1 MPRVADGPLT
11 LESLKVTRLPPP
23 GEEEEAGP
31 SAPEAGAGAGAVG
44 AGGAPAALGK
54 WLLQSAD
61 EVAAVARRRGG
72 ALEKA
77 VLPLLAAGRTLVTWR
92 LLPLFLVRE
101 ARLPRAPQ
109 LLLLLG
115 ALPKVL
121 DADRLFQDGVP
132 ARYNEAAVALLL
144 ASLQETGRALAC
156 LSATTVAYRA
166 LVRAKRAAFGLLGRG
181 LRRLVRRRV
190 KDRVEALLPTAPDLK
205 EIFQVEERL
214 AAAKRDIQEG
224 VQGLVEDTEQLLE
237 AVGDKVAAKMEEA
250 AADVEGIRADLR
262 GRLGGVGPGRS
273 WSVSSFSFPALLG
286 DSRKPS
292 LACSVPGLELALV
305 PGPAPVESHPINV

>member
-31 SAPEAGAGAGAVG
+31 SAPEAGAGAGAGAGAVG

-54 WLLQSAD
+54 WLLLSAD
-61 EVAAVARRRGG
+61 GVAAVARRRGG

-144 ASLQETGRALAC
+144 ASLQETGRALAG
-156 LSATTVAYRA
+156 YRA

-305 PGPAPVESHPINV
+305 PAPVESHPINV

>member
-1 MPRVADGPLT
+1 MGQA
-11 LESLKVTRLPPP
+11 
-23 GEEEEAGP
+23 
-31 SAPEAGAGAGAVG
+31 
-44 AGGAPAALGK
+44 
-54 WLLQSAD
+54 
-61 EVAAVARRRGG
+61 
-72 ALEKA
+72 
-77 VLPLLAAGRTLVTWR
+77 
-92 LLPLFLVRE
+92 
-101 ARLPRAPQ
+101 
-109 LLLLLG
+109 
-115 ALPKVL
+115 
-121 DADRLFQDGVP
+121 
-132 ARYNEAAVALLL
+132 
-144 ASLQETGRALAC
+144 
-156 LSATTVAYRA
+156 
-166 LVRAKRAAFGLLGRG
+166 
-181 LRRLVRRRV
+181 
-190 KDRVEALLPTAPDLK
+190 K

>member
-31 SAPEAGAGAGAVG
+31 SAPEAGAGAGAGAVG

-54 WLLQSAD
+54 WLLLSAD
-61 EVAAVARRRGG
+61 GVAAVARRRGG

-144 ASLQETGRALAC
+144 ASLQETGRALA
-156 LSATTVAYRA
+156 AFRA

-190 KDRVEALLPTAPDLK
+190 KGRVEALLPTAPDLK

>member
-31 SAPEAGAGAGAVG
+31 SAPEAGAGAGAGAGAVG

-54 WLLQSAD
+54 WLLLSAD
-61 EVAAVARRRGG
+61 GVAAVARRRGG

-144 ASLQETGRALAC
+144 ASLQETGRALA
-156 LSATTVAYRA
+156 TYRA

-305 PGPAPVESHPINV
+305 PAPVESHPINV

>member
-31 SAPEAGAGAGAVG
+31 SAPEAGAGAGAGAVG

-54 WLLQSAD
+54 WLLLSAD
-61 EVAAVARRRGG
+61 GVAAVARRRGG

-144 ASLQETGRALAC
+144 ASLQETGRALA
-156 LSATTVAYRA
+156 AFRA

>member
-1 MPRVADGPLT
+1 MVRVADGPLT
-11 LESLKVTRLPPP
+11 LENLKARLTRLPPAV
-23 GEEEEAGP
+23 EEEAGP
-31 SAPEAGAGAGAVG
+31 SAPEAGAGPGPGGAVGAG
-44 AGGAPAALGK
+44 AGGAPAAPGK
-54 WLLQSAD
+54 WLLLSAD

-72 ALEKA
+72 ALGKA

-101 ARLPRAPQ
+101 APLPWAPQ

-144 ASLQETGRALAC
+144 ASLQETGRALA
-156 LSATTVAYRA
+156 AYRA
-166 LVRAKRAAFGLLGRG
+166 LVRAKRAAFGLLGRS

-190 KDRVEALLPTAPDLK
+190 KDRVETLLPTAPELK

-250 AADVEGIRADLR
+250 AADVEEIRADLR
-262 GRLGGVGPGRS
+262 GRLGGGGPGRS

-305 PGPAPVESHPINV
+305 PGPAPVKSHPINV